1 MHENYLSD
9 TTMYDLFSI
18 FQDTIIL
25 ALVVGSMDNAIHRI
39 KCYSADR
46 VIIFFTLIRWIA
58 IYLLDS
64 VIQPLNNRDQVYFD
78 NNNDN
83 YQHRGCK
90 AYPKACS
97 RRTLPSL
104 K

>member
-46 VIIFFTLIRWIA
+46 VIIFF
-58 IYLLDS
+58 
-64 VIQPLNNRDQVYFD
+64 
-78 NNNDN
+78 
-83 YQHRGCK
+83 
-90 AYPKACS
+90 
-97 RRTLPSL
+97 
-104 K
+104 

>member
-25 ALVVGSMDNAIHRI
+25 ALVVGSMDNAIHRR

-46 VIIFFTLIRWIA
+46 VIIFFLTLIRWIA

-64 VIQPLNNRDQVYFD
+64 VILPLNNRDQVYFD

-83 YQHRGCK
+83 YQHKRMQ
-90 AYPKACS
+90 S
-97 RRTLPSL
+97 LPESL
-104 K
+104 QP